1 MRPMTVKYQTKGELL
16 SEQMYADTTDGQEFG
31 ANPHQPKDVFYK
43 AGVRDL
49 ERRAILQLQ

>member
-1 MRPMTVKYQTKGELL
+1 MTVKYQTKGELL